1 MLEPFSIVRKYYTCP
16 SILNWMMRSSRIL
29 GMKPNFPNNKFSQEE
44 EQGCRRLLENSTEE
58 YNAWSKKEKIK
69 SAPWKRDIDRIYWQG
84 ELSMNFVSSTQLERE
99 DMSDFPVYTHQVPIS
114 SQKNK
119 EGKRRKI
126 LTCEL
131 EFAWLNLQ
139 ELHSDLSLQKNK
151 IKHCRQQSL
160 NFCL

>member
-1 MLEPFSIVRKYYTCP
+1 
-16 SILNWMMRSSRIL
+16 
-29 GMKPNFPNNKFSQEE
+29 
-44 EQGCRRLLENSTEE
+44 
-58 YNAWSKKEKIK
+58 
-69 SAPWKRDIDRIYWQG
+69 
-84 ELSMNFVSSTQLERE
+84 MNFVSSTQLERE